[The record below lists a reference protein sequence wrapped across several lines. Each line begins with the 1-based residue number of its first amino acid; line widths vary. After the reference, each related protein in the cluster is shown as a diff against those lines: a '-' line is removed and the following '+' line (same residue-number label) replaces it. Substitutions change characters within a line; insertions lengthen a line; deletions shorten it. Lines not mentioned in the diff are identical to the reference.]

1 MFTNIPYRKCQ
12 QTDERLVKDTGN
24 IYNDKEAKSWNYNLV
39 DSVNKQ
45 KPNGKMGINTT
56 SNS

>member
-24 IYNDKEAKSWNYNLV
+24 IYNDKEAKS
-39 DSVNKQ
+39 
-45 KPNGKMGINTT
+45 
-56 SNS
+56 